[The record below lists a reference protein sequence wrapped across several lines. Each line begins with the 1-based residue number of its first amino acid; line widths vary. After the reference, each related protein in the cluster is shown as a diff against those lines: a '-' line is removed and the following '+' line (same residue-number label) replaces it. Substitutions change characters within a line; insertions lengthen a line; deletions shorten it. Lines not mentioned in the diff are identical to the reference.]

1 MLGRVGRASSEK
13 LALDHQLTFDVEK
26 WDWSPADGTYYR
38 PEGGAE
44 RSLDAFR
51 KLPLREGDTVK
62 RFSAKYLSG
71 MFVANEKVDFVES
84 DEIGEPDDNL
94 YLFMDA
100 ISVPGLSENDYLGF
114 ANYEAHTEL
123 CTAIRSKYLECP
135 WDLKI
140 RQPRAL
146 ARRDQSPVRLSLA
159 ERKRRHMN
167 GQ

>member
-1 MLGRVGRASSEK
+1 M
-13 LALDHQLTFDVEK
+13 EK
-26 WDWSPADGTYYR
+26 WDWDPADQSYNR
-38 PEGGAE
+38 PRDGAE

-51 KLPLREGDTVK
+51 KLPLREGDSVK

-114 ANYEAHTEL
+114 ANDEAHTEL